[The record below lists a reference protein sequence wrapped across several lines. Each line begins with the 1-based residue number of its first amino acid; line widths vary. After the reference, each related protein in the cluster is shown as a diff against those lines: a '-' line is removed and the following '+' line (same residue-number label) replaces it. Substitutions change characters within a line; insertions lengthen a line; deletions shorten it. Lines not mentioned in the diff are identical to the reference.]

1 MCRFVFRSTDG
12 SNSGGQSISRPFQDH
27 GNIRHSKWTDT
38 SLSFL
43 EYHAMQLKNLG
54 TLAASIQHSSRAR
67 RHGPLIFSQPAT
79 PIHAAYTSDQKL
91 RESRRGGKKSAKAQ
105 PPHSGSSRL
114 TRKGKIARKHSH
126 ASPRS
131 RSFASL
137 LFSVF
142 HVGRRRRMSPG
153 RPTDWLIFR
162 HFSTVQVHKLPG
174 HDQGVPLQHLLRKR
188 RCTVDP
194 SY

>member
-1 MCRFVFRSTDG
+1 MIIRIFDEEICVCGYAQVIFVCRFVFRSTDG

-79 PIHAAYTSDQKL
+79 PIHAAYTF
-91 RESRRGGKKSAKAQ
+91 R
-105 PPHSGSSRL
+105 P
-114 TRKGKIARKHSH
+114 KIARIPEGGEKIRE
-126 ASPRS
+126 SPATPLRVVTTHEE
-131 RSFASL
+131 RKNCAKT
-137 LFSVF
+137 FSSQPALPLVRIAAF
-142 HVGRRRRMSPG
+142 FGFPRRAKAAHESGTTHR
-153 RPTDWLIFR
+153 LAY
-162 HFSTVQVHKLPG
+162 L
-174 HDQGVPLQHLLRKR
+174 
-188 RCTVDP
+188 
-194 SY
+194 